1 MCMYRWERH
10 CKLTLSL
17 TAPHCCWL
25 MLLLCLNSCVSILSC
40 VHMKVMEL
48 CSGGEL
54 FDQIVARGHF
64 SEQDAVGIMRAL
76 LDFVAYA
83 HSKHIVHR

>member
-1 MCMYRWERH
+1 
-10 CKLTLSL
+10 
-17 TAPHCCWL
+17 
-25 MLLLCLNSCVSILSC
+25 
-40 VHMKVMEL
+40 MEL
-48 CSGGEL
+48 CNGGEL
-54 FDQIVARGHF
+54 FDQIVARGQF

>member
-1 MCMYRWERH
+1 
-10 CKLTLSL
+10 
-17 TAPHCCWL
+17 
-25 MLLLCLNSCVSILSC
+25 
-40 VHMKVMEL
+40 MEL

-76 LDFVAYA
+76 LDFVAFA